1 MMRTRLVRAMGV
13 SLVAGSMAF
22 GLSAHAAQGLYSADD
37 LMDADVYDSNG
48 EDVGE
53 VEDILMDD
61 GMSVHSLVI
70 KTGDVLG
77 LGGRDVVAERGTFTV
92 RMEED
97 GDDAFD
103 DQDYEV
109 HMETTS
115 EEVKGLPEY
124 DESWWNQ
131 TSTSLQQAWENTKDV
146 SESAWENTKQAT
158 SSAWYNITG
167 GAEEMGDD
175 IEEDTN

>member
-1 MMRTRLVRAMGV
+1 MGI

-22 GLSAHAAQGLYSADD
+22 GLSAHAAEGLYSADD
-37 LMDADVYDSNG
+37 LMDADVYDGNG
-48 EDVGE
+48 EPVGA

-77 LGGRDVVAERGTFTV
+77 LGGRDVVAERGSFTV
-92 RMEED
+92 QMEQDDDD
-97 GDDAFD
+97 GAFD

-109 HMETTS
+109 HMQATS
-115 EEVKGLPEY
+115 EEIKSLPEY

-131 TSTSLQQAWENTKDV
+131 TSQGLQQAWENTRDI
-146 SESAWENTKQAT
+146 SQSAWENTRQAT
-158 SSAWYNITG
+158 SSAWYNIRKS
-167 GAEEMGDD
+167 AEEVGDNIKD
-175 IEEDTN
+175 ATN